1 MFLLNSEV
9 LEKNNH
15 STIAKVLDK
24 SFSVLWPQGI
34 IHDNVLLFLSDA
46 APYMVKAATSIQT
59 YYSKMIHVTC
69 LAHALH
75 RVAEEIRIHFPNVD
89 ELINNVK
96 KVFLKAPSRIQ
107 IFKTM
112 ASDIPLLPQPVL
124 TRWGTW
130 LNASMYYC
138 DHFEL
143 IKEIINQ
150 LDGEDAVAVS
160 KAQNLFSN
168 VNLKHNLIYIKTN
181 FSTLATSITQLET
194 SGVPLIDSINIIQK
208 IKAEI
213 QKAPNQI
220 GKIIVSPG
228 QSACSYYYYVNE
240 ICRVPGVELSEIP
253 DKCTSIF
260 VNEVYVDFNNDVI
273 CQCKYNQN
281 ILDKVLAFSKPVY
294 LYYSYANQLEW
305 IQVLACEASDGG
317 TNSSDEMKG
326 LEAFLNEHPG
336 ITGVILTEFENNLMK
351 SSFPNL
357 EVGIQFEGRFLIDQY
372 TNPQIS
378 WLDIAVIEPVTDF
391 FIISVFLLNDCNDKS
406 LYNSG
411 VTPMTSS
418 NTKYTMEKIKSI
430 LPELSI
436 PKGKLY
442 FKYRLNP
449 TSDPN
454 DSLTFCDLTIQQM
467 CEYPANTATYC
478 SDSMKSFYEKGQFAS
493 EHGAGFITDNI
504 NLNDPKNKCKCEKP
518 FGSFYA
524 LLNGFEGGIA
534 KPCELFPCRK

>member
-1 MFLLNSEV
+1 MPKVKCSTASRLRAFVQEFGHNIFSTDGLVLFCKICNVKVTAEKRFAVQQHLSRDKHINGVERSKLQNEKNNTQSFITDVPNRSEYFLDLTRTFLSCNIPLNKLENPAFSKFLEKYTNKQTPDRSTLRKNYVSICYDETIQMIRSYVENKKLWVSIDETTDANGRYVANVIIGTLEVGNIGKMFLLNSEV
-9 LEKNNH
+9 LEKTNH

-24 SFSVLWPQGI
+24 SLSILWPQGI

-112 ASDIPLLPQPVL
+112 APDIPLPPRPVL

-168 VNLKHNLIYIKTN
+168 VNLKHNLIYIKAN

-220 GKIIVSPG
+220 GKIIYQKLTTTLNKNKGFKIISDISDILNG
-228 QSACSYYYYVNE
+228 QGATN
-240 ICRVPGVELSEIP
+240 EIP
-253 DKCTSIF
+253 DDLTA
-260 VNEVYVDFNNDVI
+260 ND
-273 CQCKYNQN
+273 
-281 ILDKVLAFSKPVY
+281 LAFFK
-294 LYYSYANQLEW
+294 YSPITSVDVERSFSIYKNL
-305 IQVLACEASDGG
+305 LADNRRSFLFENLKQALVVQC
-317 TNSSDEMKG
+317 NSSEC
-326 LEAFLNEHPG
+326 
-336 ITGVILTEFENNLMK
+336 TGK
-351 SSFPNL
+351 
-357 EVGIQFEGRFLIDQY
+357 
-372 TNPQIS
+372 
-378 WLDIAVIEPVTDF
+378 
-391 FIISVFLLNDCNDKS
+391 
-406 LYNSG
+406 
-411 VTPMTSS
+411 
-418 NTKYTMEKIKSI
+418 
-430 LPELSI
+430 
-436 PKGKLY
+436 
-442 FKYRLNP
+442 
-449 TSDPN
+449 
-454 DSLTFCDLTIQQM
+454 
-467 CEYPANTATYC
+467 
-478 SDSMKSFYEKGQFAS
+478 
-493 EHGAGFITDNI
+493 
-504 NLNDPKNKCKCEKP
+504 
-518 FGSFYA
+518 
-524 LLNGFEGGIA
+524 
-534 KPCELFPCRK
+534 

>member
-1 MFLLNSEV
+1 MCLYEFTQWYELKAEKPKRETRDFHEIKSSFANKTVTKYLVKRAKPYVISRAGISMHFALFSKAYCAMLILSQICFIIRKFIQKNKNIWVSIDETTDANGRYVANVIIGTLEVGNIEV
-9 LEKNNH
+9 LEKTNH

-24 SFSVLWPQGI
+24 SLSILWPQGI

-112 ASDIPLLPQPVL
+112 APDIPLPPRPVL

-168 VNLKHNLIYIKTN
+168 AN

-220 GKIIVSPG
+220 GKIIYQKLSTTLNKNKGFKIISDISDILNG
-228 QSACSYYYYVNE
+228 QGTTN
-240 ICRVPGVELSEIP
+240 EIP
-253 DKCTSIF
+253 DDLTANDLAFFKYSPITSVDVERSFSIYKNLLADNRRSF
-260 VNEVYVDFNNDVI
+260 LFENLKQALVVQLNEVHVYEIKFI
-273 CQCKYNQN
+273 A
-281 ILDKVLAFSKPVY
+281 LLLGHFS
-294 LYYSYANQLEW
+294 
-305 IQVLACEASDGG
+305 G
-317 TNSSDEMKG
+317 T
-326 LEAFLNEHPG
+326 FF
-336 ITGVILTEFENNLMK
+336 GV
-351 SSFPNL
+351 
-357 EVGIQFEGRFLIDQY
+357 FEGIKIPALV
-372 TNPQIS
+372 IS
-378 WLDIAVIEPVTDF
+378 HYNFKPWRSTD
-391 FIISVFLLNDCNDKS
+391 
-406 LYNSG
+406 
-411 VTPMTSS
+411 
-418 NTKYTMEKIKSI
+418 E
-430 LPELSI
+430 
-436 PKGKLY
+436 
-442 FKYRLNP
+442 
-449 TSDPN
+449 
-454 DSLTFCDLTIQQM
+454 
-467 CEYPANTATYC
+467 
-478 SDSMKSFYEKGQFAS
+478 
-493 EHGAGFITDNI
+493 
-504 NLNDPKNKCKCEKP
+504 
-518 FGSFYA
+518 
-524 LLNGFEGGIA
+524 LLNGCETYQSSFMIKKDDLPDAVPYFEKITNREIMLEQMA
-534 KPCELFPCRK
+534 